1 MRKWTDSIS
10 TTTCSS
16 ARKKGVNRM
25 LDTYTQTL
33 QDQIGQLSK
42 LLGAQSTPAPVTS
55 QAANPFDC
63 VDGIEGARAFQ
74 QKMIA
79 SSKHIVWDNQKD
91 VFYVLQK
98 DANNTPARIQICP
111 FTVEMEQT
119 PEEKYVSKD
128 DFNALVARLDQLLK
142 KEESNG

>member
-1 MRKWTDSIS
+1 MIDS
-10 TTTCSS
+10 
-16 ARKKGVNRM
+16 
-25 LDTYTQTL
+25 YTQTL

-42 LLGAQSTPAPVTS
+42 LLGAGAPAPQASTPAVN
-55 QAANPFDC
+55 QFDC

-111 FTVEMEQT
+111 FTVELEQT
-119 PEEKYVSKD
+119 PEERYVSKD